1 MHNQPDK
8 QAAANA
14 FADCLRPAFTE
25 LLVKK
30 LVAGQT
36 INLIGQHGQGR
47 RRTISD
53 LRKWLP
59 DTLLVLH
66 VDMKSYRQS
75 YSGMIE
81 ALWLQTG
88 NSGEAP
94 DDLASLL
101 KGLQEQTGRILF
113 ILHNFDA
120 LRGYP
125 DLDPKYNPR
134 FFDHLNSIK
143 NRPDMALLVV
153 SEKAH
158 CAFLQ
163 KGDGGNLPSSTLSA
177 TSLPLSEINHEQL
190 RSE

>member
-47 RRTISD
+47 RRTITD

-75 YSGMIE
+75 YAGFIE
-81 ALWLQTG
+81 SLWLQTG

-94 DDLASLL
+94 DDLARLL

-120 LRGYP
+120 LRSYP

-143 NRPDMALLVV
+143 NHPDMALLVV
-153 SEKAH
+153 SEQEYEPSQSNQDKSSPQNVELE
-158 CAFLQ
+158 AFVFKLP
-163 KGDGGNLPSSTLSA
+163 DLNLCGA
-177 TSLPLSEINHEQL
+177 V
-190 RSE
+190 